1 MARTEAAPEA
11 PTANDP
17 ATREVLRRLEIDVT
31 RRLDGLLQGQ
41 HRGLRA
47 GHGTEP
53 GDTRLYAPGDDVRR
67 IDWNVSARTLEPQVR
82 EAIAERELQTWIVVD
97 RTARLAMGTARCTKD
112 DLVLAASGTVAFV
125 TNADGNRLGAVLA
138 TTDGVRTVPAR
149 SGRRH
154 LLRVLDDVATTA
166 GDAAGAARRP
176 EGGDAGPAGT
186 DLAAA
191 LERVGVVARR
201 RGLVVVISDFLRPPS
216 DLVRPLGVLSQRH
229 DVVAVRVVDPL
240 ELALPDVGRITIS
253 DPASGVQRVVHTGK
267 ARVRD
272 AYADDAAAHR
282 AAVDEV
288 FRRFRVDVAD
298 LSTDRPWLDDMVRF
312 LSGRRQRLT
321 GAAR

>member
-1 MARTEAAPEA
+1 MARTEVASEA

-82 EAIAERELQTWIVVD
+82 EAIAERELQTWLVVD

-112 DLVLAASGTVAFV
+112 ELVLAASGTVAFV

-138 TTDGVRTVPAR
+138 TPDGVATVPAR

-154 LLRVLDDVATTA
+154 LLRVLDDVASTAAGGKSTTTA
-166 GDAAGAARRP
+166 T
-176 EGGDAGPAGT
+176 GT

-201 RGLVVVISDFLRPPS
+201 RGLVVVISDFLRPPD
-216 DLVRPLGVLSQRH
+216 DLIRPLGVLSQRH

-253 DPASGVQRVVHTGK
+253 DPGSGVQRVVNTGK

-272 AYADDAAAHR
+272 AYAADATAHR

-321 GAAR
+321 GAPR